1 MSLLSV
7 TSVVAGYGEHDQIL
21 KGVDIE
27 VAEGEIVAILGPN
40 GAGKSTLLK
49 TIAGI
54 VRPRSGIVAI
64 GGDTIS
70 GLPPREIS
78 RRGVVFVPQEAN
90 VFPSMT
96 IEENLEIGAYV
107 DRRKLSEQL
116 PRIYERIPELAS
128 KRRAKAG
135 ALSGG
140 QRQLLAMGM
149 ALMVEPRLMLL
160 DEPTAGL
167 SPAAAENLFAM
178 VRSISADGVSIA
190 MVEQNALHALMIS
203 DRAYI
208 LVDGCNARDGNARA
222 IAEDPEIRRIFLGAD
237 KAAAPRNHHLQ
248 GGRDAERPNAR

>member
-7 TSVVAGYGEHDQIL
+7 SSVVAGYGEHDQIL
-21 KGVDIE
+21 KGVDMT
-27 VAEGEIVAILGPN
+27 VGAGEIVAILGPN

-54 VRPRSGIVAI
+54 IRPRSGTVKI
-64 GGDTIS
+64 GSDAIS

-78 RRGVVFVPQEAN
+78 RRGVVFVPQEMN
-90 VFPSMT
+90 VFASMT

-116 PRIYERIPELAS
+116 PKIYARIPELAT
-128 KRRAKAG
+128 KRRSKAG
-135 ALSGG
+135 TLSGG

-178 VRSISADGVSIA
+178 VRSIAADGVSIA
-190 MVEQNALHALMIS
+190 MIEQNALHALMIS

-208 LVDGCNARDGNARA
+208 LVDGRNARDGNARD

-237 KAAAPRNHHLQ
+237 KPPVPSNHHLQ
-248 GGRDAERPNAR
+248 GGRDAEQHAQ